1 MLYGSDQCK
10 AHRGRSIKSKIIGTL
25 EKLGGGAGWMKWDLI
40 IRAGANVDR
49 TVGSP
54 VSNINP
60 TDVTLINTP
69 ISCKRV
75 TVGSKQLR
83 SKL

>member
-1 MLYGSDQCK
+1 
-10 AHRGRSIKSKIIGTL
+10 
-25 EKLGGGAGWMKWDLI
+25 MKWDLI